1 MTEVG
6 DMVFDG
12 VKYGIVTDKYPAYI
26 SGFHYDI
33 AFTDPETNTSE
44 VTCFYSGN
52 YVDTWRMN
60 FLMGYH
66 QKR

>member
-12 VKYGIVTDKYPAYI
+12 VKYGVVVNKSPAKKGY
-26 SGFHYDI
+26 HYDI
-33 AFTDPETNTSE
+33 VFTDPETNISE
-44 VTCFYSGN
+44 ITCFYKDN
-52 YVDTWRMN
+52 YVDTWRTN
-60 FLMGYH
+60 FVMGYH